1 MRRIIFLL
9 PAFLLS
15 VGFLTAQNVSNP
27 QQALQFF
34 EKLGLSDQEIEGVST
49 LMKKSERTRK
59 EASLELNLVKAQ
71 LEKLLFPANAD
82 LGQVEILLR
91 SSLEWKLKAELA
103 DIKLRV
109 ELRKLL
115 GEERWERYL
124 WLLRNRRTQAERQNP
139 NSTPKQ

>member
-124 WLLRNRRTQAERQNP
+124 WFLRNRRTQAERQNP